1 MDSGQTVVAR
11 CWPDG
16 RRGSRNFVRLN
27 QQENNSMKIKL
38 AAFLAATMLALA
50 GCGGASNT
58 GTSNNSNSNN
68 AGNTGNRASTAAT
81 PDPNMVKANANAS
94 DETGGTK
101 EGCKCSAA
109 GMKCSTE
116 PGSKGCCGAKDGA
129 CSSMVE
135 GKSSCCSGKGGEG
148 GACCSAAG
156 KMAADDGKESCNPEA
171 KPAATAA
178 KKS

>member
-1 MDSGQTVVAR
+1 
-11 CWPDG
+11 
-16 RRGSRNFVRLN
+16 
-27 QQENNSMKIKL
+27 MKIKL

-58 GTSNNSNSNN
+58 TNSTNTGN
-68 AGNTGNRASTAAT
+68 AGNRTGNATSSTTAT

-116 PGSKGCCGAKDGA
+116 PGEKGCCGAKDGA
-129 CSSMVE
+129 CSTMVD
-135 GKSSCCSGKGGEG
+135 GKSSCCSSKGGEG

-156 KMAADDGKESCNPEA
+156 KMAAGDASCNPDA
-171 KPAATAA
+171 KPAATAT

>member
-1 MDSGQTVVAR
+1 
-11 CWPDG
+11 
-16 RRGSRNFVRLN
+16 
-27 QQENNSMKIKL
+27 MKIKL

-58 GTSNNSNSNN
+58 GTTNST
-68 AGNTGNRASTAAT
+68 NTTNRTTNTTSSTTAT

-116 PGSKGCCGAKDGA
+116 PGEKGCCGAKDGA
-129 CSSMVE
+129 CSTMVD
-135 GKSSCCSGKGGEG
+135 GKSSCCSSKGGEG

-156 KMAADDGKESCNPEA
+156 KMAAGEGSCNPDA
-171 KPAATAA
+171 KPAATAT
-178 KKS
+178 KKSE

>member
-1 MDSGQTVVAR
+1 
-11 CWPDG
+11 
-16 RRGSRNFVRLN
+16 
-27 QQENNSMKIKL
+27 MKMKL

-58 GTSNNSNSNN
+58 GTTNTTNGTNTTNR
-68 AGNTGNRASTAAT
+68 TGNATSTTAT
-81 PDPNMVKANANAS
+81 PDPNVVKANANAS
-94 DETGGTK
+94 AETGGTK

-116 PGSKGCCGAKDGA
+116 PGEKGCCGAKD
-129 CSSMVE
+129 
-135 GKSSCCSGKGGEG
+135 

-156 KMAADDGKESCNPEA
+156 KMAAGEGSCNPEA
-171 KPAATAA
+171 KPAATAT

>member
-1 MDSGQTVVAR
+1 
-11 CWPDG
+11 
-16 RRGSRNFVRLN
+16 
-27 QQENNSMKIKL
+27 MKMKL
-38 AAFLAATMLALA
+38 AAFLAATVLALA

-58 GTSNNSNSNN
+58 GNTGNSN
-68 AGNTGNRASTAAT
+68 ANTGNRTGNATSSTTAT

-116 PGSKGCCGAKDGA
+116 PGEKGCCGAKDGA
-129 CSSMVE
+129 CSTMVD
-135 GKSSCCSGKGGEG
+135 GKSSCCSDKGGEG

-156 KMAADDGKESCNPEA
+156 KMAAGEGSCNPDA
-171 KPAATAA
+171 KPAATAP
-178 KKS
+178 KKAAS